1 VKCRPPGNR
10 TPTPTEIKA
19 CHDYLVKEIEAVN
32 PDYIMV
38 LGNPALAAVTKRRAG
53 ITKLMGTW
61 LTSRPEF
68 GSRRVFCCMHPSGV
82 LRREFFKSK
91 FQFAVQQFANIVK
104 EQTSEVKTDY
114 QLVTSGK
121 LFVEAISDIKAA
133 PVVAWDIENS
143 GGFNPHDGG
152 QILCIGFA
160 TRPGKVWVF
169 PIRHHQMIVRG
180 VDRILRV
187 LKEILEAPLPKKVAQ
202 NGQYERKWMLRHGIS
217 PRMDFDTKIAAYLL
231 DENGPTGLKPLARAL
246 CQAPVWD
253 EGIDWNKGIPP
264 LKILWPYNAADADY
278 TLRLYHIQ
286 RKRIN
291 AIPEL
296 ARLMKFLMLPA
307 ANLLADVEF
316 QGMAIDRDRL
326 NQRAI
331 ICESE
336 KWKSEQRLSKHL
348 KGTKIGEG
356 KKGIRVVIDKDFGMM
371 PINWNSTKFLGW
383 FLYKHLGLPLL
394 ELTKTGKAGTREA
407 VLLQLKR
414 KHEAVSQLMEYR
426 EWQGRQSKFINSW
439 MKLLKEHKDCPRLHT
454 TYNLTKTDAGK
465 GTETGRL
472 SSSDP
477 NMQQVPRESFI
488 RAIITS
494 TPGWK
499 FGKADFSQVEV
510 RIAAWLADEQNMKM
524 KFRNHEDIH
533 LATACEVSGLRPE
546 EVDKETRKKAKAIVF
561 GFLYGMYPKKFQLY
575 ALEKYDVAVTMEEA
589 KQARNRYFN
598 AYPALL
604 DWHENVKRRA
614 HSAGYV
620 KSPLGRRR
628 RLPHIHS
635 MDKSMQMQA
644 ERQAI
649 NSPVQSTASDL
660 CLLGGVLLRER
671 LSPKIFRIV
680 GFVHDEILFEY
691 KERHED
697 KVCSTVKRVMENLP
711 LKRLFGV
718 TCPVPI
724 EVEIDVG
731 THWSEGTIW
740 SE

>member
-1 VKCRPPGNR
+1 VGRAGQYLDEVMETCGLGRDEVFISNAVKCRPPGNR

-253 EGIDWNKGIPP
+253 EGIDWNKGCYLGQELTARTKHRGLVRKRLLPVSIEGP
-264 LKILWPYNAADADY
+264 LPGPGTPVMADGKEVGEMRSAAD
-278 TLRLYHIQ
+278 
-286 RKRIN
+286 
-291 AIPEL
+291 
-296 ARLMKFLMLPA
+296 
-307 ANLLADVEF
+307 
-316 QGMAIDRDRL
+316 G
-326 NQRAI
+326 
-331 ICESE
+331 
-336 KWKSEQRLSKHL
+336 
-348 KGTKIGEG
+348 
-356 KKGIRVVIDKDFGMM
+356 
-371 PINWNSTKFLGW
+371 
-383 FLYKHLGLPLL
+383 LGLAMLHL
-394 ELTKTGKAGTREA
+394 EFLESADGSDRALTAGAAR
-407 VLLQLKR
+407 
-414 KHEAVSQLMEYR
+414 
-426 EWQGRQSKFINSW
+426 
-439 MKLLKEHKDCPRLHT
+439 
-454 TYNLTKTDAGK
+454 
-465 GTETGRL
+465 
-472 SSSDP
+472 
-477 NMQQVPRESFI
+477 
-488 RAIITS
+488 IT
-494 TPGWK
+494 
-499 FGKADFSQVEV
+499 
-510 RIAAWLADEQNMKM
+510 
-524 KFRNHEDIH
+524 
-533 LATACEVSGLRPE
+533 
-546 EVDKETRKKAKAIVF
+546 
-561 GFLYGMYPKKFQLY
+561 PKKPRW
-575 ALEKYDVAVTMEEA
+575 AV
-589 KQARNRYFN
+589 F
-598 AYPALL
+598 
-604 DWHENVKRRA
+604 
-614 HSAGYV
+614 
-620 KSPLGRRR
+620 
-628 RLPHIHS
+628 
-635 MDKSMQMQA
+635 
-644 ERQAI
+644 
-649 NSPVQSTASDL
+649 
-660 CLLGGVLLRER
+660 
-671 LSPKIFRIV
+671 
-680 GFVHDEILFEY
+680 
-691 KERHED
+691 
-697 KVCSTVKRVMENLP
+697 
-711 LKRLFGV
+711 
-718 TCPVPI
+718 
-724 EVEIDVG
+724 
-731 THWSEGTIW
+731 
-740 SE
+740 